1 VPEESHHDV
10 IDATRRTRLASERT
24 YLAWWRTALAAF
36 AVSLGVGKVVPEL
49 TGGSSVGYKLVG
61 IGYGVLG
68 VAFIA
73 FGFRRQQLQE
83 EAMLEGRFAPFSRG
97 SALVFAAAG
106 VVLGVATVVVVIV

>member
-1 VPEESHHDV
+1 VPEESIQDIV
-10 IDATRRTRLASERT
+10 DATRRTRLASERT

-61 IGYGVLG
+61 IGYGLLG

-73 FGFRRQQLQE
+73 FGFHRQQLQE
-83 EAMLEGRFAPFSRG
+83 EAMLEGRFAPFGRNA
-97 SALVFAAAG
+97 ALVFAAAG

>member
-1 VPEESHHDV
+1 VAEESHQDIV
-10 IDATRRTRLASERT
+10 DATRRTRLASERT

-61 IGYGVLG
+61 IGYALLG

-73 FGFRRQQLQE
+73 FGLRRQQLQE
-83 EAMLEGRFAPFSRG
+83 EAIREGLFAPFTRNA
-97 SALVFAAAG
+97 ALAFAAAG
-106 VVLGVATVVVVIV
+106 IVLGIATVVVVIV